1 MGQLEDIERLRKKRN
16 RRQNFKRLG
25 VFLLVLA
32 IFFAGWFGW
41 EKVKQ
46 TSLAEQLTG
55 GFAELG
61 SGSGYPVEFSGV
73 TVRQVQTM
81 GNTLLVLTDTH
92 LHIYNK
98 NGKLLRKVSHDYSN
112 PVMKCSG
119 SRIILY
125 DPASK
130 TMRVESKTKTI
141 KEMVFEEPVLF
152 AALSKQNDLAVITN
166 TQRFLGQ
173 LEVYNSLLQEPV
185 FSWKSA
191 ESYLYGAAFLQDGS
205 IAVSSVQ
212 VRGGDLVSGLTM
224 YRLNEETPFA
234 QKQYADEIIHD
245 ISFQNGE
252 LQVLTDQNAYYYSES
267 GKEKA
272 IVSFQNEPLR
282 MFCSPG
288 EKISALVLGDYR
300 EFKSVKLSLLGA
312 CDQQGSSVSL
322 RSQIDAIDVSGS
334 RAALL
339 SGNRIEIYNA
349 AGELTQQITPNTEVL
364 FLALGN
370 GYVYYVTPDAVCQEP
385 LS

>member
-25 VFLLVLA
+25 VFLLILA

-46 TSLAEQLTG
+46 TSLAEQLAG

-98 NGKLLRKVSHDYSN
+98 NGKLLREVSHDYGN
-112 PVMKCSG
+112 PVMKCSS

-212 VRGGDLVSGLTM
+212 VYGGDLVSGLTM

-282 MFCSPG
+282 MFRSRG

-312 CDQQGSSVSL
+312 CDQPGSSVSL
-322 RSQIDAIDVSGS
+322 LSQVDAIDVSGS

>member
-1 MGQLEDIERLRKKRN
+1 M
-16 RRQNFKRLG
+16 
-25 VFLLVLA
+25 
-32 IFFAGWFGW
+32 
-41 EKVKQ
+41 
-46 TSLAEQLTG
+46 
-55 GFAELG
+55 
-61 SGSGYPVEFSGV
+61 
-73 TVRQVQTM
+73 
-81 GNTLLVLTDTH
+81 
-92 LHIYNK
+92 
-98 NGKLLRKVSHDYSN
+98 
-112 PVMKCSG
+112 
-119 SRIILY
+119 
-125 DPASK
+125 
-130 TMRVESKTKTI
+130 
-141 KEMVFEEPVLF
+141 
-152 AALSKQNDLAVITN
+152 
-166 TQRFLGQ
+166 
-173 LEVYNSLLQEPV
+173 YNSLLQEPV

-212 VRGGDLVSGLTM
+212 VYGGDLVSGLTM

-282 MFCSPG
+282 MFRSRG

-312 CDQQGSSVSL
+312 CDQPGSSVSL
-322 RSQIDAIDVSGS
+322 RSQVDAIDVSGS